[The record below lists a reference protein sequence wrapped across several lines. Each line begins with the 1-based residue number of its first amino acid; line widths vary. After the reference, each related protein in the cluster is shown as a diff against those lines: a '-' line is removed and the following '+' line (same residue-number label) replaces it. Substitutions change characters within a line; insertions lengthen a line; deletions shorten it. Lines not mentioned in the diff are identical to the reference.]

1 MKDQKADKADDDDD
15 LVEKKVQKFQPDV
28 NNK

>member
-1 MKDQKADKADDDDD
+1 MKDQTADKVDDDD
-15 LVEKKVQKFQPDV
+15 LVEKKVQKFQPDL